1 MGKTLILNSSNIVNS
16 SNAVFQ
22 YNFPQGGFTFKNDII
37 ALESLSMY
45 FSAFNITTLY
55 NNNSFSYI
63 WVDGSTWNV
72 PIPNSYLQITD
83 LNSFFQSYMYGNG
96 HYLTTTNGNIVY
108 LMELV
113 VNQARYAVQLNNFLI
128 SVGIATANSW
138 TIAPTATWVLPT
150 NPILPYFIVP
160 NNNFGA
166 LLGFSPGQYPSS
178 NPNGVI
184 TATGAN
190 TPPAQIQTPAYTESQ
205 STLSSVAPQIT
216 PYSSFLVFCSLVNN
230 KAVIPSQLIYSFTP
244 TNATF
249 GALQTYQPTA
259 ELPWNR
265 IVDGQYNSFTIEIRD
280 QVGNIVQFKDPNSL
294 ITLYT
299 KNMDNSVIEI

>member
-1 MGKTLILNSSNIVNS
+1 MGKTLILNSSNITS
-16 SNAVFQ
+16 STNAVFT
-22 YNFPQGGFTFKNDII
+22 YNFPQGGFIFKNDII
-37 ALESLSMY
+37 ALESLSMF
-45 FSAFNITTLY
+45 FSAFNITTTY

-63 WVDGSTWNV
+63 WVDGTTWVVN
-72 PIPNSYLQITD
+72 IPNSYLQVAD

-96 HYLTTTNGNIVY
+96 HYLTTSSGNIVY

-113 VNQARYAVQLNNFLI
+113 VNQSLYAVQLNNFLI
-128 SVGIATANSW
+128 STTIATNNSW

-166 LLGFSPGQYPSS
+166 LIGFTAGQYPLS
-178 NPNGVI
+178 NPDGVI
-184 TATGAN
+184 AGV
-190 TPPAQIQTPAYTESQ
+190 PPAQTQTPAYTESQ

-249 GALQTYQPTA
+249 GALQTYQPSA

-280 QVGNIVQFKDPNSL
+280 QVGNIVQFQDPNTL

-299 KNMDNSVIEI
+299 KNMDDRVVEI